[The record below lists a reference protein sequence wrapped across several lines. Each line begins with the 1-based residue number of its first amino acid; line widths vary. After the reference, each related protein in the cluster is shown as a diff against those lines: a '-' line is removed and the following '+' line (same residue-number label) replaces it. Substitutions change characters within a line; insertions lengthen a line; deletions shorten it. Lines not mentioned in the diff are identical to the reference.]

1 MCHSLCHITVFAKVP
16 AKYYEE
22 RERREKLVDV
32 VLLDLQ
38 DNRLVELPDGFLSE
52 MVSLRKLNINKNR
65 LVRKRSPQQ
74 C

>member
-1 MCHSLCHITVFAKVP
+1 IP

-65 LVRKRSPQQ
+65 LVKKPKLSPRQF
-74 C
+74 